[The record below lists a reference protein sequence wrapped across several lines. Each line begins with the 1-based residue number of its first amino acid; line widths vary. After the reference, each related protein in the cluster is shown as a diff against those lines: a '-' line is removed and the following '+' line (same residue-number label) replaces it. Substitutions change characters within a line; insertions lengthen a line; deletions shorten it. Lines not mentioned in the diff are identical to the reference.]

1 VPCHQAATARKLFI
15 RLTGAKRR
23 AERRKKVRQ
32 KAQTR
37 ARQQQDTG
45 VVILPP
51 REEGREDQARG
62 GGQNDTAGAN
72 TAGTECALHRG
83 PTLIGE
89 QGGCLLA
96 GSVSQLRW
104 LSPALTEIA

>member
-1 VPCHQAATARKLFI
+1 MTARKLLI

-23 AERRKKVRQ
+23 AEWRKKVRQ

-45 VVILPP
+45 TVIVPP

-62 GGQNDTAGAN
+62 EGQNDTAGAN
-72 TAGTECALHRG
+72 TAETECMLCRG
-83 PTLIGE
+83 LALIGE

-96 GSVSQLRW
+96 GSVNQLCW
-104 LSPALTEIA
+104 LFPALTEIA